1 MGRIILPNVLDA
13 DLKDEVSDGEE
24 LTRRQRKKLE
34 RQMEQ
39 ERRALLKPAQMVH
52 VVSLANGIQKL
63 ANMLTENDIV
73 LAALFEVMEEK
84 GLLTK
89 EELVEKQKAIVD
101 KIRET
106 PNSPAAE
113 EARESA
119 EDPSQVGRLDEIL
132 PAVEEEELPNR
143 LVEG

>member
-1 MGRIILPNVLDA
+1 MGRIILPLDA
-13 DLKDEVSDGEE
+13 DLKAEVSDGEE

-39 ERRALLKPAQMVH
+39 ERRALLKPAQMFH
-52 VVSLANGIQKL
+52 VVSLANGIHNL
-63 ANMLTENDIV
+63 ANTLAENDI
-73 LAALFEVMEEK
+73 ALMALLEVMEEK

-89 EELVEKQKAIVD
+89 EELVEKQKAIVN

-106 PNSPAAE
+106 PNSPAAK

-119 EDPSQVGRLDEIL
+119 EDPSQVERLDEVP
-132 PAVEEEELPNR
+132 PAVEEEALPNQ

>member
-1 MGRIILPNVLDA
+1 MGRIILPLDA
-13 DLKDEVSDGEE
+13 DLKVSDGEE

-52 VVSLANGIQKL
+52 VVSLANIIQNL
-63 ANMLTENDIV
+63 ANTLTENDIA
-73 LAALFEVMEEK
+73 LMALFEVMEEK

-101 KIRET
+101 KVRET

-119 EDPSQVGRLDEIL
+119 EDPSQVERLDEVP
-132 PAVEEEELPNR
+132 PAVEEEELPDR